1 VASAFLAILIVVVL
15 GHVLPE
21 YTRLRDYGWFRAW
34 LASAER
40 SLGEQRLWR
49 GGAGLLVSLG
59 VPLLG
64 VGLLQFLSRGQFY
77 GLLTFLLG
85 LVALYY
91 AWGPRDLDL
100 DAEAAAAAPEG
111 EPRRAAFAALAGHP
125 ADGHD
130 AAVTA
135 VMEAALVRWFGTL
148 FWFLLLGAVGA
159 IGYRLVQLCARTPEF
174 EAALPPAQREL
185 ARRLAALLDWPVAH
199 LMTLALAVAADFD
212 RVLHTWREWHAGER
226 RDPLSTSFL
235 ASAALALVRVAE
247 EEEGSDGAGDALA
260 SALQQALALCWRVL
274 IVWLVVL
281 ALMVLAGFIG

>member
-1 VASAFLAILIVVVL
+1 MASAFLATLIVVVL

-21 YTRLRDYGWFRAW
+21 YTRLRDYSWFRAW
-34 LASAER
+34 LGSAER
-40 SLGEQRLWR
+40 SIGEQRFWR
-49 GGAGLLVSLG
+49 SGFGLLLSLG
-59 VPLLG
+59 VPLLA
-64 VGLLQFLSRGQFY
+64 VGLLQWLLRGHFY
-77 GLLTFLLG
+77 GLASFALG
-85 LVALYY
+85 LAALYY

-130 AAVTA
+130 AAVGA
-135 VMEAALVRWFGTL
+135 VMEAALSRWFGTL
-148 FWFLLLGAVGA
+148 FWFLVLGAVGA
-159 IGYRLVQLCARTPEF
+159 IGYRLVQLCARAPDYDT
-174 EAALPPAQREL
+174 ALPPAQREL
-185 ARRLAALLDWPVAH
+185 AQRLGALLDWPVAH

-226 RDPLSTSFL
+226 RDPLAVSFL
-235 ASAALALVRVAE
+235 TGAALALVRVAE
-247 EEEGSDGAGDALA
+247 EEEAPDGAGDALA